1 MNMTT
6 EPVAT
11 TAAIQVLIV
20 AVLALNSA
28 FGWASFTDGQT
39 AAILGVYAALT
50 LVLASVTRGKVS
62 PVDPASS
69 DGPPT
74 SGTY

>member
-1 MNMTT
+1 MNN

-28 FGWASFTDGQT
+28 FGWAEFSDAQT
-39 AAILGVYAALT
+39 AAILGVYGALT
-50 LVLASVTRGKVS
+50 LVLAAFTRGKVT
-62 PVDPASS
+62 PVDS
-69 DGPPT
+69 DTSGGPPT
-74 SGTY
+74 GGTY